1 MQYWQRLGG
10 GRPLPSSRAEG
21 VPKPLNVTEFHTP
34 FRVNH
39 NPEFPAKTPE
49 MQGSNLRWSHL
60 QANASALPAA
70 GSTSPFN
77 PPFSYSPDPLH
88 PRPMFRFL
96 TALTLILAAFL
107 PVQAGADPADIG
119 AAARGVVRVVL
130 VDFDGTNARL
140 IGHGTGFAVSDNQIV
155 TNAHVVEMVE
165 NDPQLVIGVV
175 PPEGKKG
182 YMAKVVAVSRDKD
195 LALLKLAE
203 PGSIPALA
211 LYPGM
216 VTDGSEVTA
225 VGYPGNVDLAQGLG
239 MGDLVGPQS
248 PVKSRGAV
256 SGGRSARSVD
266 TILHTAAIGAG
277 NSGGPLLDGCGRVVG
292 VNSFG
297 TVSNNGTDSSFFFA
311 ISMREVLP
319 FLQRAGVKP
328 HQNAMPCRSGAE
340 FAAQQSQLNAGDQAR
355 LAAQAEEDRRHAE
368 KIRRDTELQV
378 LAERENGMAM
388 AGVALVAALAAAG
401 TAFVFAQRGKDRTM
415 RIAMIAS
422 AALLIGA
429 VVLWLVR
436 PPLSSIDERAKD
448 ALAAPSPSASATKSA
463 AKVADNGTG
472 KMICVIDPQRSRVT
486 VSDTQDIPLEFD
498 AGGCVNT
505 RTQYG
510 LGANGYSRVLVP
522 RQDETV
528 SVNAYDPATRTFR
541 TDHYLLGFD
550 TMARLRDARGKFKA
564 PECGATDEVAR
575 NLANDEQSLTALLPP
590 EPQERLSYHCQPLK

>member
-1 MQYWQRLGG
+1 MIRL
-10 GRPLPSSRAEG
+10 
-21 VPKPLNVTEFHTP
+21 
-34 FRVNH
+34 
-39 NPEFPAKTPE
+39 
-49 MQGSNLRWSHL
+49 
-60 QANASALPAA
+60 
-70 GSTSPFN
+70 
-77 PPFSYSPDPLH
+77 
-88 PRPMFRFL
+88 L
-96 TALTLILAAFL
+96 TALTLIFAALL
-107 PVQAGADPADIG
+107 PVQAGADPDDIG

-130 VDFDGTNARL
+130 VDFDGTTARL
-140 IGHGTGFAVSDNQIV
+140 IGHGTGFAVSSNQIV
-155 TNAHVVEMVE
+155 TNAHVVEMAA
-165 NDPQLVIGVV
+165 NDPNLIIGVV

-182 YMAKVVAVSRDKD
+182 FAAKLVAVAQDKD
-195 LALLKLAE
+195 LALLQLSE
-203 PGSIPALA
+203 PGSIAALA
-211 LYPGM
+211 IYPGV
-216 VTDGSEVTA
+216 VTDGAEVIA

-248 PVKSRGAV
+248 PVKSRGSV

-277 NSGGPLLDGCGRVVG
+277 NSGGPLLDACGRVVG

-297 TVSNNGTDSSFFFA
+297 TVSNNGTDSAFYFA

-328 HQNAMPCRSGAE
+328 HQNAMPCRSAAD
-340 FAAQQSQLNAGDQAR
+340 FAAQQSQLNAGDQAK
-355 LAAQAEEDRRHAE
+355 LAAKADDDRRHAD

-401 TAFVFAQRGKDRTM
+401 AAFVFAQRGEQRAM
-415 RIAMIAS
+415 RIAGIGGI
-422 AALLIGA
+422 ALLIGA
-429 VVLWLVR
+429 VVLWLLR

-448 ALAAPSPSASATKSA
+448 ALAAPSPTTSPTGTRLASKA
-463 AKVADNGTG
+463 ADPGTG

-486 VSDTQDIPLEFD
+486 VSDTQDVPLTFE
-498 AGGCVNT
+498 AGGCINH

-541 TDHYLLGFD
+541 TDHFLLGFD
-550 TMARLRDARGKFKA
+550 TMAKLREARGKFKA
-564 PECGATDEVAR
+564 PECGATDDAATK
-575 NLANDEQSLTALLPP
+575 LASDEQSLTALLPP
-590 EPQERLSYHCQPLK
+590 EPQERLAYRCQGVK

>member
-1 MQYWQRLGG
+1 MIRL
-10 GRPLPSSRAEG
+10 PTAPVLLLAA
-21 VPKPLNVTEFHTP
+21 LFL
-34 FRVNH
+34 
-39 NPEFPAKTPE
+39 AA
-49 MQGSNLRWSHL
+49 L
-60 QANASALPAA
+60 LPAA
-70 GSTSPFN
+70 
-77 PPFSYSPDPLH
+77 
-88 PRPMFRFL
+88 
-96 TALTLILAAFL
+96 
-107 PVQAGADPADIG
+107 AGADPDDIG

-140 IGHGTGFAVSDNQIV
+140 IGHGTGFAVSSNQIV
-155 TNAHVVEMVE
+155 TNAHVVEMAE

-182 YMAKVVAVSRDKD
+182 YLAKVVAVARDKD

-203 PGSIPALA
+203 PGSIAALA
-211 LYPGM
+211 LYPGI
-216 VTDGSEVTA
+216 VTDGTEVTA

-248 PVKSRGAV
+248 PVKSRGSV
-256 SGGRSARSVD
+256 SGGRSARSID

-297 TVSNNGTDSSFFFA
+297 TVSNNGTDSAFYFA

-319 FLQRAGVKP
+319 FLQSAGVKP
-328 HQNAMPCRSGAE
+328 HQNAMPCRSNAD

-355 LAAQAEEDRRHAE
+355 LAAKVEDDRRHAE
-368 KIRRDTELQV
+368 KVRRDTELQV

-401 TAFVFAQRGKDRTM
+401 AAFVFAQRGDDRAM
-415 RIAMIAS
+415 RIAGIGGVV
-422 AALLIGA
+422 LLIGA
-429 VVLWLVR
+429 VVLWLIR

-448 ALAAPSPSASATKSA
+448 ALAAPSPTTSPTGAKLAT
-463 AKVADNGTG
+463 KVADADSSKGGTG

-486 VSDTQDIPLEFD
+486 VSDTADIPLTFE
-498 AGGCVNT
+498 AGGCVNK

-510 LGANGYSRVLVP
+510 LGPNGYSRVLVP
-522 RQDETV
+522 KQDETV

-541 TDHYLLGFD
+541 TDHFLLGFD
-550 TMARLRDARGKFKA
+550 TMAKLREARGKFKA
-564 PECGATDEVAR
+564 PECGATDDVAR
-575 NLANDEQSLTALLPP
+575 KLAGDEQSLTALLPP
-590 EPQERLSYHCQPLK
+590 EPQERLAYRCQGVR

>member
-1 MQYWQRLGG
+1 MRGTYRVCRPRASRCLLSNRALAYHRHMIRL
-10 GRPLPSSRAEG
+10 
-21 VPKPLNVTEFHTP
+21 
-34 FRVNH
+34 
-39 NPEFPAKTPE
+39 
-49 MQGSNLRWSHL
+49 
-60 QANASALPAA
+60 
-70 GSTSPFN
+70 
-77 PPFSYSPDPLH
+77 
-88 PRPMFRFL
+88 L
-96 TALTLILAAFL
+96 TALAFL
-107 PVQAGADPADIG
+107 FAALFPVAAGADPDDIG

-140 IGHGTGFAVSDNQIV
+140 IGHGTGFAVSGNQIV
-155 TNAHVVEMVE
+155 TNAHVVEMAE
-165 NDPQLVIGVV
+165 TDPQLVIGVV

-182 YMAKVVAVSRDKD
+182 YLAKVVAVAKDKD

-203 PGSIPALA
+203 PGAIPALA

-216 VTDGSEVTA
+216 VADGAEVTA

-297 TVSNNGTDSSFFFA
+297 TVSNNGTDSAFYFA

-319 FLQRAGVKP
+319 FLQHAGVKP
-328 HQNAMPCRSGAE
+328 HQNAMPCRSNAD
-340 FAAQQSQLNAGDQAR
+340 FAAQQSRLNAGDQAR
-355 LAAQAEEDRRHAE
+355 LAAKAEEDRRHAE
-368 KIRRDTELQV
+368 KVRRDTELQV
-378 LAERENGMAM
+378 MAERENGMAM

-401 TAFVFAQRGKDRTM
+401 AAFVFAQRGNDRAM
-415 RIAMIAS
+415 RIAGIGGV
-422 AALLIGA
+422 ALLIGA

-448 ALAAPSPSASATKSA
+448 ALAAPSPSASATKTAKA
-463 AKVADNGTG
+463 ADDGTG

-486 VSDTQDIPLEFD
+486 VSDTQDVPLEFE
-498 AGGCVNT
+498 AGGCVNR

-510 LGANGYSRVLVP
+510 LGGAAANGGYSRVLVP
-522 RQDETV
+522 KQDETV
-528 SVNAYDPATRTFR
+528 SVNAYDPQTRTFR
-541 TDHYLLGFD
+541 TDHFLLGFD
-550 TMARLRDARGKFKA
+550 TMGKLREARGKFKA
-564 PECGATDEVAR
+564 PECGVTDDAAR
-575 NLANDEQSLTALLPP
+575 KLASDEQALTALLPP
-590 EPQERLSYHCQPLK
+590 EPQERLAYHCQGVR